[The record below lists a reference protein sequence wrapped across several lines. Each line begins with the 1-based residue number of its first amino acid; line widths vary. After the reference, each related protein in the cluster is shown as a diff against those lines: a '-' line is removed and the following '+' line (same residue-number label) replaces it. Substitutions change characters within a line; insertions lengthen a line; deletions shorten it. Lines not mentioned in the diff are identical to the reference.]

1 MNRFALMTFLLLIA
15 GLCPSLALAAESPV
29 AGTMSL
35 VLENDAFSGIDRHY
49 TNGLMVVW
57 VPDRDVPTPEW
68 IMMLARL
75 IPWFP
80 EQGEIRHGYAFG
92 QNMFTPSDI
101 DMANPPL
108 RDRPYAGWLYGTI
121 ALGVQTGRQLDQFG
135 MTFGMVGPVSLAEQ
149 SQKFAHRVLPGSE
162 PQGWD
167 TQLGNE
173 PGIVATYQRG
183 WRGVAT
189 STVLGAPL
197 DFTPHI
203 GAALGN
209 VFTYGYAGV
218 TLRFGERLPNDYG
231 PPRIQPGL
239 QGFGDF
245 PPVSDFG
252 WYLFAAVEGRGVAR
266 NIFLDGNTFRDSRSV
281 NKNPLVGDL
290 QLGLVLDWPVIR
302 LSYTHVLRTRE
313 FRTQDSKDYFGALSM
328 SVKY

>member
-1 MNRFALMTFLLLIA
+1 MCRFAGTTFLLLIA
-15 GLCPSLALAAESPV
+15 GVCPSLAWAAESPV
-29 AGTMSL
+29 AGTLSI
-35 VLENDAFSGIDRHY
+35 VLENDAFSGMDRHY

-57 VPDRDVPTPEW
+57 VPGRGVSTPEW
-68 IMMLARL
+68 AMKLARL
-75 IPWFP
+75 MPWFP
-80 EQGEIRHGYAFG
+80 HQGEIVHGYAFG
-92 QNMFTPSDI
+92 QCMFTPSDI
-101 DMANPPL
+101 EMTNPPL

-149 SQKFAHRVLPGSE
+149 SQKFAHRVAPGHE

-167 TQLGNE
+167 SQLGNE

-189 STVLGAPL
+189 STLPGVQL

-209 VFTYGYAGV
+209 VFTYGNAGV
-218 TLRFGERLPNDYG
+218 TLRCGERLPKDYG
-231 PPRIQPGL
+231 PPRVQPGL

-281 NKNPLVGDL
+281 DKKPLVADL
-290 QLGLVLDWPVIR
+290 QLGLVLDWPVMR

-313 FRTQDSKDYFGALSM
+313 FRTQDSNDCFGALSV
-328 SVKY
+328 SVKF